1 MHGNWVWRQIIGPP
15 KIPININQAHDL
27 LVSLAPN
34 LEPIAKPW
42 CGQSAPKSD
51 YGLRKEGVD
60 TGNKRLQ
67 HSVWHGFFAHSIHLW
82 YICLHVLW
90 KVTKSSLRLNI
101 LCMDCMSNNL
111 QQPHWTSLPMVRDDK
126 SIWHTVT
133 VTFIELDKWFSYT
146 RWFDTNLFHMF
157 CWATCHRNHVNILCT
172 LRGIGMFYHILRCV
186 RTSKCKS
193 HW

>member
-1 MHGNWVWRQIIGPP
+1 MMWTECPKVWLRSSKRGCWQR
-15 KIPININQAHDL
+15 KQTSAAF
-27 LVSLAPN
+27 SLTWF
-34 LEPIAKPW
+34 LCI
-42 CGQSAPKSD
+42 
-51 YGLRKEGVD
+51 
-60 TGNKRLQ
+60 T
-67 HSVWHGFFAHSIHLW
+67 HSIHLW

-90 KVTKSSLRLNI
+90 KATKSSLRLNI

-172 LRGIGMFYHILRCV
+172 LRGVGMFYHILRCV